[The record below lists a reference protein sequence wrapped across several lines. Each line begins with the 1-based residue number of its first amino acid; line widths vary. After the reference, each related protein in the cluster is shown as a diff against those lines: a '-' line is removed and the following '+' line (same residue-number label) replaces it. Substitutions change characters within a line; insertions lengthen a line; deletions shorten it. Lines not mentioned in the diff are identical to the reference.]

1 MKLSPP
7 PTLISTP
14 PFPKKTI
21 QVTSIPAI
29 KKYQVNSG
37 NPITHSE
44 DRMSRL
50 ELIRQ
55 RRSRE
60 NVHSIEETVVRKE
73 QSDDT
78 FQYGIKQPTMV
89 VRVDNVRY

>member
-14 PFPKKTI
+14 PPPKKTLQI
-21 QVTSIPAI
+21 TNIPAI
-29 KKYQVNSG
+29 MKYPVNSG
-37 NPITHSE
+37 NPMTHSE

-50 ELIRQ
+50 ELIQQ
-55 RRSRE
+55 RSSRE

-73 QSDDT
+73 QSGDT
-78 FQYGIKQPTMV
+78 FQYGIEQPIKV
-89 VRVDNVRY
+89 VMVDNVRY